1 MNKTSRATTFV
12 VSLAIAALFGLTS
25 GTGNTSAQS
34 PTDYDSDNDSL
45 IEIAHLEQLDA
56 IRWDLNGDGIADNP
70 TNADSYA
77 TAFPGA
83 DEGIDCPDNHCVG
96 YELTRSLDFDD
107 AFSYASGA
115 VNPKWTSGSGWL
127 PIGIGDASFSAT
139 FDGNDHTIANLY
151 INRSGRADPGVAGLF
166 GRSIGD
172 ISRIGLTDVDIT
184 AVENVGGLIGTCEG
198 GAINL
203 SYVTGNVRGSE
214 KVGGMI
220 GLNVCPISASYTY
233 SNVSAENVSV
243 EHGFVGGLVGMFWGW
258 GTGDSVGVASS
269 YAAGKVSGITAV
281 GGLIG
286 GYTGDITITESYAT
300 GDVFGASGIG
310 GLVGMNWGSG
320 GITIVSSY
328 AAGDVTRNEMFG
340 DGYGFGG
347 LIGIAGEETSIKRSY
362 AAADVTG
369 DTAVGGLAGEIKEES
384 IVIASHSL
392 GAVSGNER
400 VGGLIGSNGSDSTI
414 HASYSIGAV
423 DGEVFVGGLVGSNSG
438 TISASYATGDVD
450 GAVSVGGLAGNNSSE
465 GTILAS
471 YATGA
476 VSGNGDN
483 NGDIGGFIGLSGGT
497 ILASY
502 ATGRVSGGDNVGGFI
517 GANDG
522 ATITGGYWD
531 IEISGQSL
539 GVGYGVSGGVEGK
552 TTSELQSTA
561 GYDGIYA
568 DWNIDFD
575 NADND
580 FDDAT
585 GRDDFWDFGS
595 SNQYPA
601 LKVDLNG
608 DGSATSQE
616 FGNQPRLA
624 LTPTPTPTATHTST
638 PTNTPTATHTPTPT
652 LTPTPTHTP
661 THTPTLTPIP
671 THTPSATNTPM
682 PTHTPSA
689 TAAPIPTAT
698 PLPPT
703 HTPVPTATPAPTDTP
718 APPARADAPTAA
730 PAPATA
736 PEPPTQ
742 TPAVVVVVVTATPS
756 ADAPSGGGCNSAGA
770 RMPMGATA
778 GNLLAL
784 IAPLIG
790 LAGIRQARAYRAQG
804 GKEASAYF
812 ECRMP
817 GTRHWRSALR

>member
-1 MNKTSRATTFV
+1 MRDLYSVHNDLRKASV
-12 VSLAIAALFGLTS
+12 VCVRLAIAVLLAVLATPHS
-25 GTGNTSAQS
+25 TGAQS
-34 PTDYDSDNDSL
+34 PTDYDADNNRL
-45 IEIAHLEQLDA
+45 IEIAHIEQIDA
-56 IRWDLNGDGIADNP
+56 IRWDLNGDGVADTP
-70 TNADSYA
+70 ASADAYA
-77 TAFPGA
+77 AAFPGA
-83 DEGIDCPDNHCVG
+83 SDGVDCPDNHCAG

-107 AFSYASGA
+107 ASSYASGT
-115 VNPKWTSGSGWL
+115 VNPKWTSGNGWL

-151 INRSGRADPGVAGLF
+151 INRSGRADPGAAGLF
-166 GRSIGD
+166 GRSSGD
-172 ISRIGLTDVDIT
+172 IERIGLTDVDVT

-233 SNVSAENVSV
+233 SNVSV

-310 GLVGMNWGSG
+310 GLVGMNWGGG

-347 LIGIAGEETSIKRSY
+347 LIGLAGEETSIKRSY

-438 TISASYATGDVD
+438 TISASYATGGVE

-471 YATGA
+471 YATGT

-552 TTSELQSTA
+552 TTSELQSPA

-624 LTPTPTPTATHTST
+624 LTPTPTPTATHTPM
-638 PTNTPTATHTPTPT
+638 PTNTPTTTHTPTPT
-652 LTPTPTHTP
+652 FTPTPTLTHTP

-682 PTHTPSA
+682 PTLTPSA
-689 TAAPIPTAT
+689 TATPIPTAT

-703 HTPVPTATPAPTDTP
+703 HTPMTTATPAPTDTP

-730 PAPATA
+730 PASATA
-736 PEPPTQ
+736 PEPPTL

-756 ADAPSGGGCNSAGA
+756 ADAPAGGGCNSAGE
-770 RMPMGATA
+770 RLSMGAMA

-790 LAGIRQARAYRAQG
+790 LAGIRQARAYRAQ
-804 GKEASAYF
+804 
-812 ECRMP
+812 
-817 GTRHWRSALR
+817 

>member
-1 MNKTSRATTFV
+1 MSKTLRAATFA
-12 VSLAIAALFGLTS
+12 VSLAIATLFWLTS
-25 GTGNTSAQS
+25 GMGNISAQS
-34 PTDYDSDNDSL
+34 PTAYDADNDHL
-45 IEIAHLEQLDA
+45 IEIAYLEQLNA
-56 IRWDLNGDGIADNP
+56 IRWDLNGDGVADNP

-77 TAFPGA
+77 AAFPGA
-83 DEGIDCPDNHCVG
+83 SDGMGCPGKHCEG

-107 AFSYASGA
+107 ASSYASGA

-127 PIGIGDASFSAT
+127 PIGIGEASFSAT
-139 FDGNDHTIANLY
+139 FDGNDYTIANLY
-151 INRSGRADPGVAGLF
+151 INRSGRADPGAAGLF
-166 GRSIGD
+166 GRSSGD
-172 ISRIGLTDVDIT
+172 IKRIGLTDVDVT

-214 KVGGMI
+214 KVGGMV

-347 LIGIAGEETSIKRSY
+347 LIGLAGEGTSIKRSY

-369 DTAVGGLAGEIKEES
+369 DTRVGGLAGEIKEES

-423 DGEVFVGGLVGSNSG
+423 DGEVFVGGLVGGNSG
-438 TISASYATGDVD
+438 TISASYATGGVD
-450 GAVSVGGLAGNNSSE
+450 GAVSLGGLAGYNSSE

-471 YATGA
+471 YATGS

-483 NGDIGGFIGLSGGT
+483 NGDIGGFIGLNEGT

-502 ATGRVSGGDNVGGFI
+502 ATGSVSGDDNVGGFI

-522 ATITGGYWD
+522 ATITTGYWD
-531 IEISGQSL
+531 IEISGQSI
-539 GVGYGVSGGVEGK
+539 GVGYGVADGVEGK
-552 TTSELQSTA
+552 TTSELQSPA

-568 DWNIDFD
+568 DWDIDFD

-624 LTPTPTPTATHTST
+624 PTPTATYTPTTPTPTST
-638 PTNTPTATHTPTPT
+638 PTPTYTPTPT
-652 LTPTPTHTP
+652 LTPTPTHTPAP

-671 THTPSATNTPM
+671 THTPTATNTPI

-689 TAAPIPTAT
+689 TATPIPTAT
-698 PLPPT
+698 PPPPT
-703 HTPVPTATPAPTDTP
+703 HTPIPTATSPPADTP
-718 APPARADAPTAA
+718 APPVHTDAPTAA
-730 PAPATA
+730 PAPDAA

-742 TPAVVVVVVTATPS
+742 TPVVVVVVVTATPS
-756 ADAPSGGGCNSAGA
+756 ADAPSGGGCGFALGAPAGTA
-770 RMPMGATA
+770 A
-778 GNLLAL
+778 GNMLLMA
-784 IAPLIG
+784 APLGIIG
-790 LAGIRQARAYRAQG
+790 GVKWLRRRERQ
-804 GKEASAYF
+804 
-812 ECRMP
+812 
-817 GTRHWRSALR
+817 L

>member
-12 VSLAIAALFGLTS
+12 VSLTIAALFGLTS
-25 GTGNTSAQS
+25 GTGNISAQS
-34 PTDYDSDNDSL
+34 PTDYNADNDRL

-56 IRWDLNGDGIADNP
+56 IRWDLNGDGVADNP
-70 TNADSYA
+70 TNADAYA
-77 TAFPGA
+77 DAFPDS
-83 DEGIDCPDNHCVG
+83 DEGIDCPDNHCEG

-107 AFSYASGA
+107 ASSYASGA
-115 VNPKWTSGSGWL
+115 VNPKWTSGNGWL

-172 ISRIGLTDVDIT
+172 ISRIGLTDVDVT

-220 GLNVCPISASYTY
+220 GLNVCLISASYTY

-310 GLVGMNWGSG
+310 GLVGMNWGGG

-347 LIGIAGEETSIKRSY
+347 LIGIAGEGTSIKRSY

-414 HASYSIGAV
+414 HASYSIGTV
-423 DGEVFVGGLVGSNSG
+423 DGDVFVGGLVGSNSG
-438 TISASYATGDVD
+438 TISASYATGGVD

-531 IEISGQSL
+531 IEISGQFL

-552 TTSELQSTA
+552 STSELQSPA

-601 LKVDLNG
+601 LKVDFND

-624 LTPTPTPTATHTST
+624 LTPTPTPTPTATHTPT
-638 PTNTPTATHTPTPT
+638 PTNTPTHTPTPT
-652 LTPTPTHTP
+652 LTPTPTHTPAP

-671 THTPSATNTPM
+671 THTPSATNTPV

-698 PLPPT
+698 PMPPT
-703 HTPVPTATPAPTDTP
+703 HTPIPTATPAPTDTP
-718 APPARADAPTAA
+718 APPARTDASTAA
-730 PAPATA
+730 PAPAAA

-756 ADAPSGGGCNSAGA
+756 VDAPAGGGCNSAGA
-770 RMPMGATA
+770 RLPMGATA
-778 GNLLAL
+778 GNLLLL

-790 LAGIRQARAYRAQG
+790 LAGIRRASAWRAYRAQG
-804 GKEASAYF
+804 GK
-812 ECRMP
+812 R
-817 GTRHWRSALR
+817 RRD

>member
-1 MNKTSRATTFV
+1 MNKTLRAATFIV
-12 VSLAIAALFGLTS
+12 CLTIAALFGLTS
-25 GTGNTSAQS
+25 GMGNISAQS
-34 PTDYDSDNDSL
+34 PTDYDTDNNRL
-45 IEIAHLEQLDA
+45 IEIAHLEQLNA

-77 TAFPGA
+77 AAFPGA
-83 DEGIDCPDNHCVG
+83 SDGVDCPDNHCAG

-107 AFSYASGA
+107 ASSYTSGA
-115 VNPKWTSGSGWL
+115 VNPKWTSGNGWL

-139 FDGNDHTIANLY
+139 FDGNDYTIANLY
-151 INRSGRADPGVAGLF
+151 INRSGRADPGAAGLF
-166 GRSIGD
+166 GRSSGD
-172 ISRIGLTDVDIT
+172 IERIGLTDVDVT

-220 GLNVCPISASYTY
+220 GHSVCPISASYTY
-233 SNVSAENVSV
+233 SNVSV

-269 YAAGKVSGITAV
+269 YATGKVSSITAV

-423 DGEVFVGGLVGSNSG
+423 DGEVFVGGLVGRNSG
-438 TISASYATGDVD
+438 TISASYATGGVD

-471 YATGA
+471 YATGT

-502 ATGRVSGGDNVGGFI
+502 ATGRVSGVDNVGGFI

-531 IEISGQSL
+531 VETSGQSIASDTAFL
-539 GVGYGVSGGVEGK
+539 AGLRARPHRNCNRPRA
-552 TTSELQSTA
+552 TTA
-561 GYDGIYA
+561 Y
-568 DWNIDFD
+568 
-575 NADND
+575 
-580 FDDAT
+580 
-585 GRDDFWDFGS
+585 
-595 SNQYPA
+595 
-601 LKVDLNG
+601 
-608 DGSATSQE
+608 
-616 FGNQPRLA
+616 
-624 LTPTPTPTATHTST
+624 
-638 PTNTPTATHTPTPT
+638 
-652 LTPTPTHTP
+652 
-661 THTPTLTPIP
+661 TPI
-671 THTPSATNTPM
+671 
-682 PTHTPSA
+682 
-689 TAAPIPTAT
+689 
-698 PLPPT
+698 
-703 HTPVPTATPAPTDTP
+703 
-718 APPARADAPTAA
+718 
-730 PAPATA
+730 
-736 PEPPTQ
+736 
-742 TPAVVVVVVTATPS
+742 
-756 ADAPSGGGCNSAGA
+756 
-770 RMPMGATA
+770 
-778 GNLLAL
+778 
-784 IAPLIG
+784 
-790 LAGIRQARAYRAQG
+790 
-804 GKEASAYF
+804 
-812 ECRMP
+812 
-817 GTRHWRSALR
+817 GT